1 MRGAV
6 AAIVLAL
13 GVNTF
18 SVADVRASTASR
30 PEYPIHS
37 YAALHGHDPITIDDV
52 SAMLLSRDAI
62 PEAEIGHAH
71 PVVTAMASRLAT
83 VTQSTGPAG
92 PARPAATRA
101 EFWAQLRD
109 GITVRGGASWYPGTR
124 GYGGT
129 AHVAMPAAQYLV
141 RGTKSPMVRVC
152 VGGRCRTVPVVDSCS
167 CSWGTPDEMII
178 DLSLP
183 LVHELGLDPS
193 LGIYRVEVTLVT
205 G

>member
-18 SVADVRASTASR
+18 SVADVHASTASR
-30 PEYPIHS
+30 PQFPIQR
-37 YAALHGHDPITIDDV
+37 YAALHGQDPITIDDV
-52 SAMLLSRDAI
+52 SATLLSRDANLD
-62 PEAEIGHAH
+62 AEVGHAH
-71 PVVTAMASRLAT
+71 PAVTAVASRSTT
-83 VTQSTGPAG
+83 VASSTG
-92 PARPAATRA
+92 PARPARTRA
-101 EFWAQLRD
+101 EFWTQLRD
-109 GITVRGGASWYPGTR
+109 GITVRGEASWYPGTR

-129 AHVAMPAAQYLV
+129 AHVAMPAAEYLV

-152 VGGRCRTVPVVDSCS
+152 VNGRCRTVPVVDSCS
-167 CSWGTPDEMII
+167 CSWGTPGEMIV

-193 LGIYRVEVTLVT
+193 LGIYKVELTLVN